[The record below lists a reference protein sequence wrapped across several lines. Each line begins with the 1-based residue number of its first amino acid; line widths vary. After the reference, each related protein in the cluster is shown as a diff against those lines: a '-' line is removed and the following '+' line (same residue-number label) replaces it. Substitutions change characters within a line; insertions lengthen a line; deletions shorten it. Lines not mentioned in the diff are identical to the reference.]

1 MPTHDTYLDNGTD
14 IGLTVGEF
22 ILSHFDKF
30 INNMTLKSV
39 YLIATR
45 DLSNL
50 WLQFFLSQNQGF
62 MRLFEKTVLK

>member
-30 INNMTLKSV
+30 INNL
-39 YLIATR
+39 
-45 DLSNL
+45 
-50 WLQFFLSQNQGF
+50 
-62 MRLFEKTVLK
+62 